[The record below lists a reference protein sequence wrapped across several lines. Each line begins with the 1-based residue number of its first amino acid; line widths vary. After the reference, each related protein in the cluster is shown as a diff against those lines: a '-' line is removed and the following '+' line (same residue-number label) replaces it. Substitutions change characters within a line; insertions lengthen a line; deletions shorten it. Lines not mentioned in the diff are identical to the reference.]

1 LQTLKKNSVLL
12 FLGLFYV
19 SICCFFIWIDQIYFT
34 LSSFGLLAIY
44 FAIFHTEY
52 TFLGLAFL
60 TPLSINIEEY
70 TNNFGLFVPTEPIL
84 FGLLLL
90 LLMQVTNK
98 NLLHKYIWRNPII
111 LAVGFYLFWILITSI
126 TSSSPIVSFKFL
138 LAKIWYIIPL
148 LIFGTIVFM
157 NPKNIKRFIWLFVL
171 SICIVIIYTVIIHA
185 QYNFGEKEGHWVMWP
200 FFKDHTIY
208 GSTVAFAVPLVFALY
223 FSKKHDLLIKISII
237 SMIIISS
244 IGLYFSYSRAA
255 WLSVILA
262 LIILS
267 LIKLKIK
274 LHFLLAISILA
285 LTTVFLSW
293 DKINMELERNKY
305 EHTTVEFGEKIK
317 SATNITTDAS
327 NLERLNRWNCAIE
340 MFKKRPIFG
349 FGPGT
354 YAFEYAKFQQ
364 PNDKTIISTNFGTA
378 GNAHSE
384 YLGPL
389 SETGIVGF
397 LSFLA
402 VVFTIFYKGIKLYY
416 SWPIEDLEMKT
427 IILSM
432 IISLSTYFIH
442 GVLNNYLDTDKASI
456 PIWVFCAS
464 FIALEQYNKVKL
476 NQL

>member
-1 LQTLKKNSVLL
+1 MQTLKKNSVLL
-12 FLGLFYV
+12 FLGIFYV

-34 LSSFGLLAIY
+34 LSSFGLIAMY
-44 FAIFHTEY
+44 FAIFQTEY

-70 TNNFGLFVPTEPIL
+70 TNDFGLFIPTEPIL

-90 LLMQVTNK
+90 LLMQVINK
-98 NLLHKYIWRNPII
+98 NSLHKYIWRNPII
-111 LAVGFYLFWILITSI
+111 LAVGFHLLWILVTSI

-148 LIFGTIVFM
+148 LIFGTRIFI

-171 SICIVIIYTVIIHA
+171 SICIVITYTMIIHA
-185 QYNFGEKEGHWVMWP
+185 QYNFGEEEGHWVMWP

-208 GSTVAFAVPLVFALY
+208 GSTVAFTVPLVFALY
-223 FSKKHDLLIKISII
+223 FSKKHDLLIKISIFLL
-237 SMIIISS
+237 IIISL

-255 WLSVILA
+255 WLSIILA
-262 LIILS
+262 LIILGI
-267 LIKLKIK
+267 IKLKIK

-293 DKINMELERNKY
+293 DKINMELKRNKY

-327 NLERLNRWNCAIE
+327 NLERLNRWSCAIE
-340 MFKKRPIFG
+340 MFKERPIFG

-354 YAFEYAKFQQ
+354 FAFEYAKFQQ
-364 PNDKTIISTNFGTA
+364 PNNKTIISTNFGTA

-389 SETGIVGF
+389 SEMGILGL
-397 LSFLA
+397 LSFL
-402 VVFTIFYKGIKLYY
+402 VIVFTIFYKGIKLYY
-416 SWPIEDLEMKT
+416 AWPKEDIEIKT

-432 IISLSTYFIH
+432 ILSLSTYFIH
-442 GVLNNYLDTDKASI
+442 GILNNYLDTDKASI

-464 FIALEQYNKVKL
+464 FIALEQYNKTKFS
-476 NQL
+476 QP

>member
-1 LQTLKKNSVLL
+1 M
-12 FLGLFYV
+12 

-34 LSSFGLLAIY
+34 LTSFGLIAIY

-70 TNNFGLFVPTEPIL
+70 TNNFGLFIPTEPIL

-90 LLMQVTNK
+90 LLMQVINK

-111 LAVGFYLFWILITSI
+111 LVVGFYLFWILITSI

-148 LIFGTIVFM
+148 LIFGTKVFM

-185 QYNFGEKEGHWVMWP
+185 QYNFGEQEGHWVMWP

-267 LIKLKIK
+267 IIKLKIK

-402 VVFTIFYKGIKLYY
+402 IVFTIFYKGIKLYY

-476 NQL
+476 KQT

>member
-19 SICCFFIWIDQIYFT
+19 SICCFFIWTDQIYFT
-34 LSSFGLLAIY
+34 LSSFGLIAIY
-44 FAIFHTEY
+44 FAIFNTEY
-52 TFLGLAFL
+52 TFLGLAFF

-70 TNNFGLFVPTEPIL
+70 TNDFGLFIPTEPIL
-84 FGLLLL
+84 FGLLLF
-90 LLMQVTNK
+90 LLMQVINK

-111 LAVGFYLFWILITSI
+111 LAVGFYLFWILISSM

-148 LIFGTIVFM
+148 LIFGTKVFM

-208 GSTVAFAVPLVFALY
+208 GATVAFTVPLVFALY

-267 LIKLKIK
+267 IIKLKIK
-274 LHFLLAISILA
+274 LHFLLALSILA
-285 LTTVFLSW
+285 LTIVFLSW

-305 EHTTVEFGEKIK
+305 EHTTLEFGEKIK

-354 YAFEYAKFQQ
+354 YAFEYAKFQH
-364 PNDKTIISTNFGTA
+364 PNNKTIISTNFGTA

-397 LSFLA
+397 LSFL
-402 VVFTIFYKGIKLYY
+402 VIVFTIFYKGIKLYY
-416 SWPIEDLEMKT
+416 AWPIEDIEMKT

-432 IISLSTYFIH
+432 IVSLSTYFIH
-442 GVLNNYLDTDKASI
+442 GILNNYLDTDKASI

-476 NQL
+476 KET

>member
-1 LQTLKKNSVLL
+1 M
-12 FLGLFYV
+12 

>member
-1 LQTLKKNSVLL
+1 M
-12 FLGLFYV
+12 

-34 LSSFGLLAIY
+34 LTSFGLIAIY

-70 TNNFGLFVPTEPIL
+70 TNNFGLFIPTEPIL

-90 LLMQVTNK
+90 LLMQVINK

-111 LAVGFYLFWILITSI
+111 LVVGFYLFWILITSI

-148 LIFGTIVFM
+148 LIFGTKVFM

-171 SICIVIIYTVIIHA
+171 SVCIVIIYTVIIHA
-185 QYNFGEKEGHWVMWP
+185 QYNFGEQEGHWVMWP

-267 LIKLKIK
+267 IIKLKIK

-402 VVFTIFYKGIKLYY
+402 IVLTIFYKGIKLYY

-476 NQL
+476 KQT